1 MLVLDLEA
9 ARRSILHLAFWDRMI
24 AFCCYTVSVILFSCF
39 FSCLSQCAALQSVTM
54 VLAYFGSQLPC
65 FGLFKKQ
72 LGFSIIY
79 FLLVLFILL
88 VKIISPKFTL
98 DFSFCGPTTHL
109 VVFKTFLFGQKS
121 SRHFT
126 I

>member
-72 LGFSIIY
+72 LGFSMCASWSPAGKGLTSWLSFVVSSVSLSLSHWY
-79 FLLVLFILL
+79 PGSGVVLDCID
-88 VKIISPKFTL
+88 S
-98 DFSFCGPTTHL
+98 
-109 VVFKTFLFGQKS
+109 
-121 SRHFT
+121 
-126 I
+126 

>member
-72 LGFSIIY
+72 LGFSIRY
-79 FLLVLFILL
+79 FLLACYGGVRSHTNVFLKHKRVTVYFSMNVLKLRL
-88 VKIISPKFTL
+88 AA
-98 DFSFCGPTTHL
+98 HA
-109 VVFKTFLFGQKS
+109 
-121 SRHFT
+121 
-126 I
+126 